1 MQTIST
7 QPDVLS
13 VDAAALRDAVTRAR
27 AGLVDREVVAEV
39 VVLCA
44 VAGEHLLVIGAPGTA
59 KSEAV
64 RRTAGQLGGRYFEY
78 LLGRFTEP
86 NEIFGSVD
94 LRRLRDGVVEFE
106 TAGMLPEAEVAFLD
120 EVFLGST
127 AVLNTL
133 LGILNERAFRRGST
147 LLSCP
152 LRICVGAANTLPDD
166 PALAAFADR
175 FLARIFVTPV
185 PDAQLD
191 ELLEVGWAAGSCPA
205 NPPGSLL
212 PALDRLTEAA
222 RGCDLS
228 GIRGLLGTAIRRLRQ
243 AGVPLSD
250 RRVVRSQRL
259 VAAAAA
265 LDGRTEASSDDL
277 WVLPRFDGALLTVV
291 DDDGIAFIDLGDATP
306 RIAWRELDSTVEV
319 LHIDRSPT
327 SLAALVRVT
336 DPLSI
341 GEASTQVWRWDLPSL
356 MLRSRQPVNVDG
368 IAAVAVLAS
377 ATLLTTTHDQNTD
390 TYDVTGHR
398 SGPWTTNTEPTLLA
412 SGGVFGLRVEEPD
425 RTTVEIP
432 DSNLRVVFPATVA
445 GIGVR
450 RHADTLTLWDQAG
463 RLVAVD
469 LSQRQPI
476 ARLRTRL

>member
-1 MQTIST
+1 MGPASYTAPVQSIFI
-7 QPDVLS
+7 QPADLLA
-13 VDAAALRDAVTRAR
+13 DAAVLREAIARAR

-133 LGILNERAFRRGST
+133 LGILNERVFRRGST

-152 LRICVGAANTLPDD
+152 LRICVGAANSLPDD

-175 FLARIFVTPV
+175 FLARIFVAPV

-191 ELLEVGWAAGSCPA
+191 ELLEVGWAAGTRPA
-205 NPPGSLL
+205 DPPESPL

-228 GIRGLLGTAIRRLRQ
+228 GVRGLMGTAIRRLRQ

-250 RRVVRSQRL
+250 RRAVRSQRL
-259 VAAAAA
+259 VAAAAVM
-265 LDGRTEASSDDL
+265 DGRSTASGDDL
-277 WVLPRFDGALLTVV
+277 WVLPLIAPTPDAQALAREVLSDLATHSRNTSLVYAAEEFARGPQARAARLVEAARRLLEVV
-291 DDDGIAFIDLGDATP
+291 DTRPLERDDRMRIEATLREIDAGFVVADAP
-306 RIAWRELDSTVEV
+306 QALQDVRGLLV
-319 LHIDRSPT
+319 
-327 SLAALVRVT
+327 AAL
-336 DPLSI
+336 
-341 GEASTQVWRWDLPSL
+341 
-356 MLRSRQPVNVDG
+356 QP
-368 IAAVAVLAS
+368 
-377 ATLLTTTHDQNTD
+377 
-390 TYDVTGHR
+390 
-398 SGPWTTNTEPTLLA
+398 
-412 SGGVFGLRVEEPD
+412 
-425 RTTVEIP
+425 
-432 DSNLRVVFPATVA
+432 
-445 GIGVR
+445 
-450 RHADTLTLWDQAG
+450 
-463 RLVAVD
+463 
-469 LSQRQPI
+469 
-476 ARLRTRL
+476 